1 MLFNVPL
8 SSREDIVLLAEEV
21 LLARDVPHGGRLR
34 VHVEWPDKV
43 AVDVCR
49 PIEVRQHQPEHQD
62 QLCVRPNGK
71 PETHY
76 WLLCYGRTNLYT
88 EFSGGHSITIPF
100 YEFGEGKLEEGDE
113 RVENPVGEPLLV
125 IGSGLSLYSL
135 YRSIPVQIQQIKET
149 YSQHILMIIF
159 NQHELVREGLQFDS
173 QVIGRAFT
181 PTCIS

>member
-1 MLFNVPL
+1 MALQDVSSRVFATYLGYEPLEGFGPMLFNVPL

-76 WLLCYGRTNLYT
+76 
-88 EFSGGHSITIPF
+88 
-100 YEFGEGKLEEGDE
+100 
-113 RVENPVGEPLLV
+113 
-125 IGSGLSLYSL
+125 
-135 YRSIPVQIQQIKET
+135 
-149 YSQHILMIIF
+149 
-159 NQHELVREGLQFDS
+159 
-173 QVIGRAFT
+173 
-181 PTCIS
+181 